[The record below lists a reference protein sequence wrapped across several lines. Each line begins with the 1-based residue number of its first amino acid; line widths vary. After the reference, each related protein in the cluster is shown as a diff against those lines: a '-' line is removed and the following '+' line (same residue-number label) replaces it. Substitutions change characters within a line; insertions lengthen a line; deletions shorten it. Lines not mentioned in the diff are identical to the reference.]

1 MRKEKSMAYVLLFSA
16 IAAEVFATTMLKFA
30 AGFTRLVPSVL
41 CVAGYIVCYF
51 CFGKAVQKINLAI
64 AYALWCGIGII
75 ATAVTSYF
83 LFHERVSA
91 AGYVGMALIGAG
103 CVIMNVFGSVAG

>member
-1 MRKEKSMAYVLLFSA
+1 MAYVLLFSA

-64 AYALWCGIGII
+64 AYALWCGMRLG
-75 ATAVTSYF
+75 VWRGDF
-83 LFHERVSA
+83 WCGFRV
-91 AGYVGMALIGAG
+91 GYANISQ
-103 CVIMNVFGSVAG
+103 IP